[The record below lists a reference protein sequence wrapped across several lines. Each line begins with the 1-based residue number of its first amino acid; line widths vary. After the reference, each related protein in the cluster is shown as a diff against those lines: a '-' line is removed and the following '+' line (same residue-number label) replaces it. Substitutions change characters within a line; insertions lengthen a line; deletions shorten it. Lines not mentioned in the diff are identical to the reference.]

1 MASVTSEPTT
11 RVLLT
16 LDAGVVDE
24 DALRTLKLLSEGKDI
39 EVTGLYVEDE
49 DLFRAAS
56 LPGLTEITSEGV
68 ISNLNVNELAERV
81 SAQARL
87 ARRSFE
93 TLARSQ
99 RLKCTFR
106 VVRGRVVESLVSEAA
121 RSDVVVVN
129 RSLRST
135 GMRARH
141 GSQFEPLVQTHGN
154 LLFVNEPWR
163 TGSSVV
169 ALCESPGAAADR
181 ALRAARRIAEAEGLE
196 LVLAVPESA
205 AREAAH
211 EDTGADRIMVLRD
224 WTERSIV
231 DLCGSAHARLLVLP
245 STGRLDWRTLLLK
258 LVDRVSCSLLR
269 LA

>member
-1 MASVTSEPTT
+1 MTSEPTT

-24 DALRTLKLLSEGKDI
+24 DALRALKLLAEDRDI

-56 LPGLTEITSEGV
+56 LPGLTEISSEGV
-68 ISNLNVNELAERV
+68 VAKLDLDELARSV
-81 SAQARL
+81 SAQASL
-87 ARRSFE
+87 ARRSLE
-93 TLARSQ
+93 ALARSE

-106 VVRGRVVESLVSEAA
+106 VVRGHVVESLVSEAA
-121 RSDVVVVN
+121 ASDVVVVH
-129 RSLRST
+129 RSLRSM

-141 GSQFEPLVQTHGN
+141 GSQFEPLVKSHGN

-196 LVLAVPESA
+196 LVLAVPEAA

-211 EDTGADRIMVLRD
+211 QDTGADRIVALRD

-231 DLCGSAHARLLVLP
+231 DLCESAHARLLVLP
-245 STGRLDWRTLLLK
+245 STDRLDWRALLLK

-269 LA
+269 LG

>member
-1 MASVTSEPTT
+1 MAGVTNEPTT

-24 DALRTLKLLSEGKDI
+24 DALRALKLLAEGQDI

-56 LPGLTEITSEGV
+56 LPGLTEINSEGMV
-68 ISNLNVNELAERV
+68 ADLDVEELGRRV
-81 SAQARL
+81 SAQASL
-87 ARRSFE
+87 ARRSLE
-93 TLARSQ
+93 TLARTQ
-99 RLKCTFR
+99 RLKCTFH
-106 VVRGRVVESLVSEAA
+106 VVRGRVVDSLVSEAA
-121 RSDVVVVN
+121 RSDVVVVH

-135 GMRARH
+135 GMRTRH
-141 GSQFEPLVQTHGN
+141 GSQFEPLVRAHGS

-163 TGSSVV
+163 TGTSVV

-196 LVLAVPESA
+196 LMLAVPEPVA
-205 AREAAH
+205 HEAAH
-211 EDTGADRIMVLRD
+211 QDTGADRVVALRD
-224 WTERSIV
+224 WTERGIV
-231 DLCGSAHARLLVLP
+231 DLCESAGARLLVLP
-245 STGRLDWRTLLLK
+245 STDRLDWRALLLK

-269 LA
+269 LD